1 MNVCR
6 RLLAALLMCAGSA
19 LALAQSQQE
28 ENWRRYMQSAE
39 EARPAMRFP
48 YQECFERVADRH
60 DLPLTLLLAVAR
72 GESDFK
78 ADAKS
83 SANAYGVM
91 QIQWPGTAN
100 DLGIDSLEELLKPCA
115 NIDAGARYL
124 KWLMPRYSDN
134 VHRALAA
141 YNYGPGKIQ
150 AGGSI
155 PDGAQRYSGYIYDH
169 LQYVLGRD
177 SNNPLIDDYAKENK
191 QLIYWFERPYQARG
205 FVKHIDAKTA
215 NVRLDIFRRSP
226 ERFEVRLLYVDDK
239 ERRSGIEKIEKTTGL
254 TIIKD

>member
-1 MNVCR
+1 M
-6 RLLAALLMCAGSA
+6 ALLICAGSA

-28 ENWRRYMQSAE
+28 EHWRKYMQSAE
-39 EARPAMRFP
+39 EARPAMRFDH
-48 YQECFERVADRH
+48 QECFERAADRY

-83 SANAYGVM
+83 SANAYGIM

-100 DLGIDSLEELLKPCA
+100 DLGIDSLEELLRPCV

-124 KWLMPRYSDN
+124 KWLMSRYN
-134 VHRALAA
+134 NNLHLALAA
-141 YNYGPGKIQ
+141 YNYGPGTIN
-150 AGGSI
+150 ADRAI
-155 PDGAQRYSGYIYDH
+155 PDGAQWYSGYIYDH
-169 LQYVLGRD
+169 LEYVLGRD
-177 SNNPLIDDYAKENK
+177 SDPLVDDYAKENQ

-205 FVKHIDAKTA
+205 FVKHIDARTA

-239 ERRSGIEKIEKTTGL
+239 ERRSGIEKIEEATGL
-254 TIIKD
+254 TIIN

>member
-6 RLLAALLMCAGSA
+6 WFPAALLICAGSA

-28 ENWRRYMQSAE
+28 EHWRRYMQSAE

-60 DLPLTLLLAVAR
+60 DLPLTLLLAMAR

-83 SANAYGVM
+83 KANAYGVM

-100 DLGIDSLEELLKPCA
+100 DLGINSLEELLKPCV

-124 KWLMPRYSDN
+124 KWLMPFYSDN

-141 YNYGPGKIQ
+141 YNYGPGRIQ
-150 AGGSI
+150 ADGSI
-155 PDGAQRYSGYIYDH
+155 PDGAQWYSGYIYDH
-169 LQYVLGRD
+169 LEYVLGR
-177 SNNPLIDDYAKENK
+177 SSPAIDDYTRENK
-191 QLIYWFERPYQARG
+191 ALILAFKRSYRARAFAERIVARNDS
-205 FVKHIDAKTA
+205 I
-215 NVRLDIFRRSP
+215 RIEIFRRFRD
-226 ERFEVRLLYVDDK
+226 RFEVLMLFVDDQEK
-239 ERRSGIEKIEKTTGL
+239 RAGIDILREMDLRLAG
-254 TIIKD
+254 